1 MVFVFIYPIGIPVGL
16 FVLLWRDEQRQAN
29 DPSAKPL
36 PSLAFVRKDYKG
48 VYYYFECLVLLEK
61 LLLTG
66 LLVFAGRG
74 TIFQCVGACFVA
86 NVFLFLHARTWPYE
100 ER

>member
-1 MVFVFIYPIGIPVGL
+1 M
-16 FVLLWRDEQRQAN
+16 
-29 DPSAKPL
+29 
-36 PSLAFVRKDYKG
+36 
-48 VYYYFECLVLLEK
+48 LLEK

-86 NVFLFLHARTWPYE
+86 NVFLAVHMRTWPYE
-100 ER
+100 ERNSNVLRAFAEASRLGRDGVERLRELLFFL